1 MEHLGDDD
9 LAAYVEGSASPETV
23 SRIDAHIDGCADCRR
38 LFVAVVFGSPSA
50 APTRR
55 ESPGTEPASGAFEC
69 GATILGKYR
78 VERVLG
84 EGGMGRVLLVHDT
97 ALDRSVA
104 IKVMR
109 DDLALDGMAR
119 ARFERE
125 AKMIARLTNEHA
137 VRVHDVGSLGPMPFI
152 VMEYVDGSD
161 LRTRV
166 KEDGPLA
173 PKQAAR
179 FVADACSAL
188 AEAHRAGIVHRDI
201 KPQNL
206 LLSRDGKTKVV
217 DFGIAKQTDAAPLS
231 RTGAVLGTV
240 SFMSPEQIAGRTVDA
255 RADVWS
261 LGATLFYL
269 VTGKPPFDGSDRT
282 SSAPHMDDARLD
294 AIIARCLADKPE
306 ERWPSAAQLGEALE
320 RYLDAP
326 RTSSRP
332 VLLAVV
338 GLSIVSIAVLGWLVA
353 HARPTTEAIKPSPS
367 IPTSTS
373 SPLASTSMPSAVTT
387 IIASAA
393 PSSSASATPA
403 RSHCTCLADGWRLCK
418 PELEE
423 TLCECHDTDGSLL
436 FAKSDEVN
444 DAAKAR
450 RKVPATS
457 PSALVGTPCSGFASV
472 IPKGETTARA
482 KAGTGTYRPC
492 SRDCSA
498 WNSFSGHEH
507 DACNG
512 LDEYGRPRSGAL
524 HCN

>member
-1 MEHLGDDD
+1 MIAGRYELD
-9 LAAYVEGSASPETV
+9 
-23 SRIDAHIDGCADCRR
+23 
-38 LFVAVVFGSPSA
+38 
-50 APTRR
+50 R
-55 ESPGTEPASGAFEC
+55 EIG
-69 GATILGKYR
+69 R
-78 VERVLG
+78 
-84 EGGMGRVLLVHDT
+84 GGMGAVWLGRDTVLGREVALKRIGMMPGAT
-97 ALDRSVA
+97 AP
-104 IKVMR
+104 
-109 DDLALDGMAR
+109 DLQR
-119 ARFERE
+119 AERE
-125 AKMIARLTNEHA
+125 ARLAARLNHPHVVA
-137 VRVHDVGSLGPMPFI
+137 VFDLVTEGAETWL
-152 VMEYVDGSD
+152 VMEYVEGVSLSGLIARDGALTPD
-161 LRTRV
+161 
-166 KEDGPLA
+166 EAAPLVR
-173 PKQAAR
+173 QAA
-179 FVADACSAL
+179 DAL
-188 AEAHRAGIVHRDI
+188 AAAHAAGIVHRDV
-201 KPQNL
+201 KPSNMMVTPQGDVKL
-206 LLSRDGKTKVV
+206 T
-217 DFGIAKQTDAAPLS
+217 DFGIARAEADASLTQTGLVTGSPAYLAPEVAS
-231 RTGAVLGTV
+231 GATAHEA
-240 SFMSPEQIAGRTVDA
+240 S
-255 RADVWS
+255 DVWS

-282 SSAPHMDDARLD
+282 SPPPHTDDARLD
-294 AIIARCLADKPE
+294 AIIARCLADEPE
-306 ERWPSAAQLGEALE
+306 ERWPSAAELGEALE

-393 PSSSASATPA
+393 PSSSASATSA

-498 WNSFSGHEH
+498 WASFSGHEH